1 MDLGSPELPV
11 WSNVHIR
18 SIETCAEETTIEN
31 SSSCNCCCSISTIQ
45 PHSKPPCSFSA
56 KPLHPKI
63 SSLHKLWILQHY
75 FAEHTNWFL
84 MHQHN
89 VNLVIA
95 ISPPSLGGSCTTA
108 KKERNVDPKILNSKL
123 CRWYCS
129 SSLTNWCCRLWLL
142 AKKSFDPL
150 FTFPIAPST
159 KQPNSQRKSSSDDV
173 VRFDQIMPTLP
184 IAPST
189 KPLIS

>member
-1 MDLGSPELPV
+1 MQRRQPLKTRPAVTAAALSLPFSPIQSPPAAFLQNLCIQKYPRYTNFEF
-11 WSNVHIR
+11 
-18 SIETCAEETTIEN
+18 
-31 SSSCNCCCSISTIQ
+31 CNIISLNTQIGFW
-45 PHSKPPCSFSA
+45 C
-56 KPLHPKI
+56 I
-63 SSLHKLWILQHY
+63 
-75 FAEHTNWFL
+75 
-84 MHQHN
+84 QHN